1 MNNELT
7 MIELQGD
14 LSVENGEGL
23 PNKLMSDLHFTKEV
37 KIKLS

>member
-1 MNNELT
+1 

-14 LSVENGEGL
+14 LSVENGGGL

-37 KIKLS
+37 IEYDPFSNLI